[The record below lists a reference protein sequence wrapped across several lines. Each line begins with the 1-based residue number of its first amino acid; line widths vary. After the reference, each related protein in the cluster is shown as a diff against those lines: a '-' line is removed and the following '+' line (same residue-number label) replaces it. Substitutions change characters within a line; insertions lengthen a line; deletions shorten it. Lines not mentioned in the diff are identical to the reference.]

1 VRILEDL
8 GGNSSPQ
15 QINLIINIL
24 NDFLNSKGKLGEV
37 RKEQDGDFKN
47 LPICANLNEKNK
59 PRGAYRFRKLP

>member
-1 VRILEDL
+1 VRNLEDL

-37 RKEQDGDFKN
+37 RKEQDGYYQKS
-47 LPICANLNEKNK
+47 LP
-59 PRGAYRFRKLP
+59 PSGG